1 VTGGSTFLDFSD
13 ADLKASLMRA
23 IRLTA
28 ILAVVL
34 AVVLTV
40 TIGWQSGIL
49 LLIGALISAS
59 GLWEWQRLIQ
69 AVNARLDQQQN
80 PRPMGPVLVSFFLRL
95 LVAGGLLYGSLKC
108 FHGSVFALVAGLA
121 LAVVGLS
128 IEAVRLVKA

>member
-1 VTGGSTFLDFSD
+1 MTSSSTFLDFSD
-13 ADLKASLMRA
+13 ADLKAALMRA

-28 ILAVVL
+28 ILGGVLFVVL
-34 AVVLTV
+34 SL
-40 TIGWQSGIL
+40 TIGWQSGVL
-49 LLIGALISAS
+49 LLVGALISAS

-80 PRPMGPVLVSFFLRL
+80 PRPLGPVLTAFFLRL
-95 LVAGGLLYGSLKC
+95 LVAAGLLYGSLKC

-128 IEAVRLVKA
+128 IEAVRLLKN